1 MQDFLRNWV
10 AHVRRAGIANVLVGA
25 FDAATV
31 SLCRELD
38 LPHVSSL
45 VWEYEGMATGG
56 ASLHSDNAPVIR
68 HSAPLHALGILRAQ
82 LLVQLLARGHSVFVS
97 DVDTVWLR
105 DPADFLAS
113 HSSAAAVDVA
123 LGNDCVSVSGDEERE
138 GWLNS
143 QLNVGLVFLRPTPRA
158 LELVAR
164 WQGQLERPGTAHVND
179 QDLMWRVLQ
188 QLKHVSREG
197 PWRFSVRMPTSGR
210 AGDPSAFFTAEEAPH
225 LLGSADGSGGA
236 AAVPMP
242 ASAETYKGVN
252 GLVLGVLPVALFM
265 GGHPYFWQR
274 LHERPGAA
282 QPIVVHATFQF
293 SHSHGK
299 RQRFREEGLWLADP
313 PEYYSGPNYL
323 TFEPEEPAW
332 EEIERAV
339 VERRRE
345 ERERAGDASA
355 AGEPSDAA
363 GGTDSLALIDRHML
377 QAHLHRLETYNALAL
392 SRALNRT
399 LILPPLWSRHL
410 HGEPYRVGVDYYFDW
425 GRLQRAFPRVREAAY
440 LRRAFPSAAAWPP
453 DAWPLFFVQLHAG
466 EQLCHERT
474 DAVCHASLEPPAE
487 RTPQARPLLTRA
499 RPAPRSPSS
508 SRGSATSTRP
518 ARRCSCGPASCARSR
533 RSTST
538 SAPRRPSCAHGWR
551 RTRTSRCSTSAACSA
566 ASTASP
572 RRSSTPTSRAASPG
586 ACSPRPRYAPS
597 PRRRSAG
604 RRTLSGAPHL
614 PNWRPRSAPRPPHP
628 KASAATSS
636 ND

>member
-143 QLNVGLVFLRPTPRA
+143 QLNVGLVLLRSTPRA

-399 LILPPLWSRHL
+399 LILPRSPCWCERYWGTALPACLLPHSEGSLPYKCPTDHL
-410 HGEPYRVGVDYYFDW
+410 YFLANLDGLPW
-425 GRLQRAFPRVREAAY
+425 REDGL
-440 LRRAFPSAAAWPP
+440 LRN
-453 DAWPLFFVQLHAG
+453 
-466 EQLCHERT
+466 
-474 DAVCHASLEPPAE
+474 E
-487 RTPQARPLLTRA
+487 RTPREVKEDVQRVAVGGGTEPSLPAFASDAQAAALLGDSPHRVLSVSGASRA
-499 RPAPRSPSS
+499 FGRFVDPAAQSDFQRRMDRALDASVFFCAKDRQCRVGYEAPAQLEGDGASSLEGAAGGWWRERFPRS
-508 SRGSATSTRP
+508 G
-518 ARRCSCGPASCARSR
+518 GLGVVQ
-533 RSTST
+533 
-538 SAPRRPSCAHGWR
+538 AHGR
-551 RTRTSRCSTSAACSA
+551 
-566 ASTASP
+566 
-572 RRSSTPTSRAASPG
+572 
-586 ACSPRPRYAPS
+586 
-597 PRRRSAG
+597 
-604 RRTLSGAPHL
+604 
-614 PNWRPRSAPRPPHP
+614 
-628 KASAATSS
+628 
-636 ND
+636 